1 MPVIIKKAPFHR
13 CFYGVFVVKMRFVAK
28 TGDTVINRAEHGG
41 KRSFLSQNL
50 QKRLSKSAKIVSK
63 SAKKTFF
70 SGWVLHLLL
79 KLINF
84 VTELKL

>member
-13 CFYGVFVVKMRFVAK
+13 CFYGVFVVKMRIVAK
-28 TGDTVINRAEHGG
+28 TGTPLLIDPNMEG

-50 QKRLSKSAKIVSK
+50 QKRLSKSAKNVSK

-70 SGWVLHLLL
+70 SVWVLHLLL